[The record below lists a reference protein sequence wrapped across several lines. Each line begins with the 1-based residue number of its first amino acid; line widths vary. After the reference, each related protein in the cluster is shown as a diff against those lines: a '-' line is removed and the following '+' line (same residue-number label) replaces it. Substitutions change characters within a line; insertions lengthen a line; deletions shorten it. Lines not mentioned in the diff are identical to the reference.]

1 MKTLNLLN
9 IRIDGGTQARLQ
21 LNQDVVAE
29 YAEKMREG
37 EVFPPVTV
45 FFDGSDYWL
54 VDGFHRYFS
63 TKSNGKT
70 SIDCDVENG
79 TQQEAKKYSW
89 KANTRRGLR
98 LNHDDYR
105 NIILAMLQDI
115 EAKEWSN
122 RKIAEWVGV
131 THTTVNKI
139 KNSLEADSSE
149 STEKKY
155 INKHGKQSVM
165 KTDKIGKS
173 KPKKNSKPKT
183 TAPDMTSALM
193 VKQEVVIELNE
204 KIDELSQTINM
215 MADENTLMRD
225 KIAVGQWDASEIEK
239 IDAEQ
244 TITDLREQIRI
255 LEADNKAMRQSR
267 DMFQSRNSELMKT
280 VKSLQAKLKKLNPQ

>member
-1 MKTLNLLN
+1 VKTLNLLN

-45 FFDGSDYWL
+45 FFDGSEYWL
-54 VDGFHRYFS
+54 ADGFHRYFA
-63 TKSNGKT
+63 TKANAKT

-149 STEKKY
+149 PKEKKY
-155 INKHGKQSVM
+155 ITKHGTESVM
-165 KTDKIGKS
+165 KTENIGKT
-173 KPKKNSKPKT
+173 KPKT
-183 TAPDMTSALM
+183 TAPDMTSARM
-193 VKQEVVIELNE
+193 VEQEVVLELNE

-215 MADENTLMRD
+215 LADENTLMRD
-225 KIAVGQWDASEIEK
+225 KIAIGQWDATEIEK
-239 IDAEQ
+239 IDAQQ
-244 TITDLREQIRI
+244 TIADLREQLRI
-255 LEADNKAMRQSR
+255 LEADNKALRQSR
-267 DMFQSRNSELMKT
+267 DMFQNRNSELMKT
-280 VKSLQAKLKKLNPQ
+280 VKALQTKLKKLDPQ